1 MARIR
6 TIKPDIGE
14 SKDIAKLSLG
24 ARYFFVLLLC
34 HLDDAGRAEWLPK
47 KLCGAMYAHDQNIT
61 PDDLEGWL
69 QECVSATLLLT
80 YYSLSTQW
88 IASPTFD
95 KHQTINRPSK
105 ITSPPV
111 PDDTLAEYHRIQVQN
126 ESTHDILTECSVST
140 PCPEKEKEKEKEKER
155 EMEGGAGGNDHRA
168 NVSKRKQN
176 KPQSA
181 QAEAEAE
188 AEAEAINTPLPP
200 LPPVPVAESPPESAA
215 ASESVLLEV
224 IEAEVVTSTELEVR
238 QPPWWEFCESFEARM
253 TRDIRLAKGYG
264 AFDPA
269 EHEWHNLMSKIATW
283 GGDQDAVEAL
293 VIGFIDRANARKLKE
308 PEYKLPLRVL
318 LKWAESRRTDW
329 QRRKAS
335 GPKPGMVDV
344 YGDGAKL
351 LHEVRSR

>member
-14 SKDIAKLSLG
+14 SKDISKLSLG

-105 ITSPPV
+105 ITSPPI

-140 PCPEKEKEKEKEKER
+140 PCYTFCTLCN
-155 EMEGGAGGNDHRA
+155 GFFQGYF
-168 NVSKRKQN
+168 
-176 KPQSA
+176 QS
-181 QAEAEAE
+181 
-188 AEAEAINTPLPP
+188 
-200 LPPVPVAESPPESAA
+200 
-215 ASESVLLEV
+215 
-224 IEAEVVTSTELEVR
+224 
-238 QPPWWEFCESFEARM
+238 
-253 TRDIRLAKGYG
+253 
-264 AFDPA
+264 
-269 EHEWHNLMSKIATW
+269 
-283 GGDQDAVEAL
+283 
-293 VIGFIDRANARKLKE
+293 
-308 PEYKLPLRVL
+308 
-318 LKWAESRRTDW
+318 
-329 QRRKAS
+329 
-335 GPKPGMVDV
+335 
-344 YGDGAKL
+344 
-351 LHEVRSR
+351 